1 MKRILILFYSTLT
14 IGCGYA
20 QNPNFIKYIN
30 SYKKEKPDKILNF
43 AKVVQINRQMTKED
57 ALEFV
62 YNGDTAKLYCKQ
74 KIFNMETEK
83 VEGIAKDLYLP
94 SKCLRINMGNYF
106 LIAYS
111 SYLCQ
116 NPNELLK
123 IVLNLSIVDRNFKI
137 RDNMLVYKG
146 SDYESEIAGLLNP
159 NTGKIFLL
167 GDIQNIES
175 KQAYIYKINIE
186 TLKFELIKE
195 ENNITGTNDN
205 LTKLLDL
212 LEWNETFMN

>member
-1 MKRILILFYSTLT
+1 MKRILILFYSTL
-14 IGCGYA
+14 IISCGYA

-30 SYKKEKPDKILNF
+30 SYKEEKPDNILNF
-43 AKVVQINRQMTKED
+43 AKVAQINRQMTKED

-62 YNGDTAKLYCKQ
+62 YDGDTAKLHCKQ

-83 VEGIAKDLYLP
+83 VEGISQELYLP
-94 SKCLRINMGNYF
+94 SKCLRINMDNYF

-123 IVLNLSIVDRNFKI
+123 VVLNLSIVDRNFKI

-146 SDYESEIAGLLNP
+146 SDYEAEITGLLNP
-159 NTGKIFLL
+159 NTGKVFLL
-167 GDIQNIES
+167 GDIQNIKR
-175 KQAYIYKINIE
+175 KQAYIYKINNE
-186 TLKFELIKE
+186 TLKFELIE
-195 ENNITGTNDN
+195 EESNITGTTDN